1 MDVRCKN
8 CFRIFDSQY
17 ERCPHC
23 GYLDGEPP
31 KELYHLYPG
40 TELLGRYVIGEV
52 LGFGGFGITYKAWD
66 KKFETILAIK
76 EYYPCGIVNRVP
88 GTSEVILFTGKKKDI
103 FVNGLERFL
112 DEAKNMAKFSQN
124 DNIVNVFVIGIQ

>member
-8 CFRIFDSQY
+8 CFKVHDNEY
-17 ERCPHC
+17 ARCPYC
-23 GYLDGEPP
+23 GYSEGEPP

-76 EYYPCGIVNRVP
+76 EYYPSGIVNRNP
-88 GTSEVILFTGKKKDI
+88 GESEVTAG
-103 FVNGLERFL
+103 
-112 DEAKNMAKFSQN
+112 MQ
-124 DNIVNVFVIGIQ
+124 